1 MTVFKYLII
10 TILFTFGCTMN
21 SKTIETVEKVDLNRF
36 MGEWYVIAHIPT
48 FIEKNAFN
56 AVESYMLNDDGT
68 IATTFTFNEGS
79 FDGNK
84 KIYRPKGFVIKNK
97 NNTEW
102 GMQFIW
108 PIKAQYKIAYLN
120 ESYTHTIIARD
131 ALDYVWLMS
140 RNKKISSDEL
150 TKLIAE
156 IEGMGYDINALRMVP
171 QK

>member
-21 SKTIETVEKVDLNRF
+21 SKAIETVEKVDLNRF

>member
-10 TILFTFGCTMN
+10 IILFTFGCTMN

>member
-68 IATTFTFNEGS
+68 IATTFTFNKGS

>member
-1 MTVFKYLII
+1 
-10 TILFTFGCTMN
+10 MN

>member
-36 MGEWYVIAHIPT
+36 MGEWYVIAYIPT